1 MSIDSKFSW
10 DAMKDFSPVEGR
22 LRQHLFKVYSTMTAT
37 LAMAAVGA
45 WAHVLYNLGGL
56 ITLIATCGLIF
67 ALFGTPATKKNVAK
81 RTLFLFGIG
90 FFQGCSIGPLI
101 GYSLAV
107 DSGDILATAFT
118 GTFIIF
124 ACFSGSALLARKRS
138 LLYLG
143 AILSSALS
151 LVFWLGLINIFLRS
165 EMLYA
170 VQLYGGLLLFCGF
183 VMFDTQMVIHKF
195 HSGDNDFI
203 AHSLQLFLDFVNIFV
218 RLVAILLKN
227 KDTKKSRR

>member
-1 MSIDSKFSW
+1 LSWHHPNKEYGKASKQEPMVWALAILTQFWSGEITRLCREQSNLSSGKPRQKLGRTETTTRVVGKAAKNDENIQAPSSAMSMSIDSKFSW
-10 DAMKDFSPVEGR
+10 DAMKDFSPVYVIDVRGCGVRILLVLNRLFYSFHPKKREGR

-107 DSGDILATAFT
+107 DSG
-118 GTFIIF
+118 
-124 ACFSGSALLARKRS
+124 
-138 LLYLG
+138 
-143 AILSSALS
+143 
-151 LVFWLGLINIFLRS
+151 
-165 EMLYA
+165 E
-170 VQLYGGLLLFCGF
+170 
-183 VMFDTQMVIHKF
+183 
-195 HSGDNDFI
+195 
-203 AHSLQLFLDFVNIFV
+203 
-218 RLVAILLKN
+218 
-227 KDTKKSRR
+227 